1 MYESHYGYIK
11 NKYDNKSKLLFTNTD
26 SLMYKIKTED
36 VYEDFS
42 SNKEMFGFSNYSTKS
57 KYFDNS
63 KQLVI
68 WKMKDEIGGI
78 AIEALAELKPK
89 MF

>member
-1 MYESHYGYIK
+1 
-11 NKYDNKSKLLFTNTD
+11 
-26 SLMYKIKTED
+26 
-36 VYEDFS
+36 
-42 SNKEMFGFSNYSTKS
+42 MFGFSNYSTKS